1 MLARVE
7 RIKQAVVIPTRGD
20 IETNRG
26 RVSRVSGTPVPVT
39 GRLHVWLLPSLSEVA
54 AQIHSSDAGVDFW
67 RSRPQKVADLWKP
80 SKPIGIGC
88 FDAHTFEGATGTQ
101 WRLL

>member
-39 GRLHVWLLPSLSEVA
+39 DRLHVWLLPSLSEVA

-67 RSRPQKVADLWKP
+67 RSRPQKFADLWKP
-80 SKPIGIGC
+80 SKPTGIGC
-88 FDAHTFEGATGTQ
+88 FDAHTFEGATGTH